1 MVNKQLS
8 ESDLKEFQL
17 AIEKD
22 YGIRLE
28 GEELYQAA
36 FDMLNFF
43 ETLIEFDQKDK
54 KENKKQVQKSS

>member
-43 ETLIEFDQKDK
+43 EMLIEFDQKDK

>member
-1 MVNKQLS
+1 MKNKQLS

-22 YGIRLE
+22 YGIKLE

-36 FDMLNFF
+36 FNMLSLF
-43 ETLIEFDQKDK
+43 EALIDFDQEDTK
-54 KENKKQVQKSS
+54 K